1 MGATRWPSPA
11 TSPPSDAVL
20 TYRTVLLRALAVGLG
35 AGLLLGLYLVVLVE
49 PKIDDAIALE
59 EAQAAGEGSAAAE
72 DHHEDPLFTR
82 SEQVGGGVLAAVIY
96 ATLVSIAFG
105 TVYAA
110 VRHRIPAA
118 SEIRRCLG
126 LAALAF
132 VAVALLPALKY
143 PANPPAVGDP
153 DTVNERTVQ
162 YLVLLAI
169 SLALAV
175 GLVRLSGLLRS
186 RLDESSRLVA
196 LATAAV
202 VGYGV
207 VLLVLPDSPDSIDP
221 IVPAALIWD
230 FRIRSLGGL
239 ALLWVT
245 LGLGLGWALDR
256 VGSSWRRERAAT
268 SAVVS

>member
-1 MGATRWPSPA
+1 
-11 TSPPSDAVL
+11 VL

-59 EAQAAGEGSAAAE
+59 EAQAAAAGDAAD

-82 SEQVGGGVLAAVIY
+82 TEQVGGGVLATVIY
-96 ATLVSIAFG
+96 ATLVSVAFG

-118 SEIRRCLG
+118 SEIRRTGG

-132 VAVALLPALKY
+132 ASVALVPALKY

-175 GLVRLSGLLRS
+175 GLLRLSGWLRG
-186 RLDESSRLVA
+186 RLDEATRLVVVVA
-196 LATAAV
+196 SAIVAYGIVLA
-202 VGYGV
+202 
-207 VLLVLPDSPDSIDP
+207 VLPDSPDSIAP
-221 IVPAALIWD
+221 IVPAELIWD

-239 ALLWVT
+239 ALLWT
-245 LGLGLGWALDR
+245 MLGLGLGWSLDR
-256 VGSSWRRERAAT
+256 LLSGARKPEHAT
-268 SAVVS
+268 A